1 MWLLFWVTWRGPTV
15 KIDNTGAA
23 PFEDWEDRKLN
34 HEFSINFCKTGRI
47 TIHPDNNKEILAA
60 AKKLYEL

>member
-1 MWLLFWVTWRGPTV
+1 MAN
-15 KIDNTGAA
+15 KNIMSKNYSA
-23 PFEDWEDRKLN
+23 FEDWEDRKLN